1 LRCSLEKFVDAEKLD
16 LQHTQA
22 QRCLDI
28 VRNDPSLIQ
37 TIAKSV
43 AEKYEN
49 VSAH

>member
-16 LQHTQA
+16 LQHTQG